1 MKICDLLQEINN
13 FASFDL
19 CAEWDN
25 SGLIIGDYD
34 SEVKK
39 IAVTLDAVPE
49 AVIKASELN
58 CNLLIT
64 HHPLIFRGLK
74 RINYNNWL
82 GLAIKEAIKREINII
97 ALHTNFDRAESG
109 VNSILAK
116 KINLEDCE
124 NLSDYGI
131 KGNLREKMSLKNFLE
146 FVKNSWNLTQID
158 YYFEN
163 ERDIKRVA
171 LCGGSGS
178 EFWEFAKDCDIYITC
193 DMKYHEL
200 IDAVRSGLVMA
211 LCNHGEMERASLQ
224 ELSKKFNAVLLD
236 IKALNNHGRI

>member
-74 RINYNNWL
+74 QINYNNWL

-131 KGNLREKMSLKNFLE
+131 KGNLREKMSLKKFLE

-163 ERDIKRVA
+163 EREIKRVA

-178 EFWEFAKDCDIYITC
+178 EFWEFARDCDIYITC

-200 IDAVRSGLVMA
+200 IDAVRGGLVMA

>member
-131 KGNLREKMSLKNFLE
+131 KGNLREKMSLKKFLE

-163 ERDIKRVA
+163 EREIKRVA

-178 EFWEFAKDCDIYITC
+178 EFWEFARDCDIYITC

-200 IDAVRSGLVMA
+200 IDAVKSGLVMA

>member
-64 HHPLIFRGLK
+64 HHPLIFRGIK
-74 RINYNNWL
+74 QINYNNWL

-97 ALHTNFDRAESG
+97 ALHTNFDRAENG

-131 KGNLREKMSLKNFLE
+131 KGNLREKMSLKKFLE

-163 ERDIKRVA
+163 EREIKRVA

-178 EFWEFAKDCDIYITC
+178 EFWEFARDCDIYITC

-200 IDAVRSGLVMA
+200 IDAVKSGLVMA

-224 ELSKKFNAVLLD
+224 ELSEKFNAVLLD

>member
-25 SGLIIGDYD
+25 SGLIIGDYN

-74 RINYNNWL
+74 QINYNNWL

-97 ALHTNFDRAESG
+97 ALHTNFDRSESG

-131 KGNLREKMSLKNFLE
+131 KGNLREKMSLKKFLE

-163 ERDIKRVA
+163 EREIKRVA

-178 EFWEFAKDCDIYITC
+178 EFWEFARDCDIYITC

-200 IDAVRSGLVMA
+200 IDAVRGGLVMA

-224 ELSKKFNAVLLD
+224 ELAKKFNAVLLD

>member
-74 RINYNNWL
+74 QINYNNWL

-131 KGNLREKMSLKNFLE
+131 KGNLREKMSLKKFLE

-163 ERDIKRVA
+163 EREIKRVA

-178 EFWEFAKDCDIYITC
+178 EFWEFARDCDIYITC

-211 LCNHGEMERASLQ
+211 LCNHGEMEQASLQ
-224 ELSKKFNAVLLD
+224 GLAEKFNAVLLD

>member
-25 SGLIIGDYD
+25 SGLIIGDYN

-64 HHPLIFRGLK
+64 HHPLIFRGIK

-97 ALHTNFDRAESG
+97 ALHTNFDRSESG

-163 ERDIKRVA
+163 EREIKRVA

-178 EFWEFAKDCDIYITC
+178 EFWEFARDCDIYITC

-200 IDAVRSGLVMA
+200 IDAVRGGLVMA

-224 ELSKKFNAVLLD
+224 ELAEKFNAVLLD

>member
-74 RINYNNWL
+74 QINYNNWL

-131 KGNLREKMSLKNFLE
+131 KGNLREKMSLKKFLE

-163 ERDIKRVA
+163 EREIKRVA

-178 EFWEFAKDCDIYITC
+178 EFWEFARDCDIYITC

-200 IDAVRSGLVMA
+200 IDAVRGGLVMA

-224 ELSKKFNAVLLD
+224 ELAKKFNAVLLD

>member
-74 RINYNNWL
+74 QINYNNWL

-131 KGNLREKMSLKNFLE
+131 KGNLREKMSLKKFLE

-178 EFWEFAKDCDIYITC
+178 EFWEFARDCDIYITC

-200 IDAVRSGLVMA
+200 IDAVRGGLVMA

>member
-1 MKICDLLQEINN
+1 MKICDLLREINN

-64 HHPLIFRGLK
+64 HHPLIFRGIK
-74 RINYNNWL
+74 QINFNNWL
-82 GLAIKEAIKREINII
+82 GLTIKEAIKREINII
-97 ALHTNFDRAESG
+97 ALHTNFDRAEEG
-109 VNSILAK
+109 VNNILAK

-124 NLSDYGI
+124 NLADYGI
-131 KGNLREKMSLKNFLE
+131 KGNLREKMSLKKFLE
-146 FVKNSWNLTQID
+146 FVKVSWNLTQID

-163 ERDIKRVA
+163 EREIKRVA

-178 EFWEFAKDCDIYITC
+178 EFWEFARDCDIYITC
-193 DMKYHEL
+193 DVKYHEL
-200 IDAVRSGLVMA
+200 IDATRSGLVMA
-211 LCNHGEMERASLQ
+211 LCNHGEMERASLH
-224 ELSKKFNAVLLD
+224 ELAKKLNAELLD